1 MRHFGIFGAVFGG
14 WRFWVFSQAA
24 SHIVYGSLKSF
35 SQQPTPA
42 AFEQNLEQNRQ
53 THTKTKIKAIAKAK
67 AARTLKEIEMVG
79 QNPTSG
85 AKSF

>member
-1 MRHFGIFGAVFGG
+1 VGGVFGFLA
-14 WRFWVFSQAA
+14 RLPATLFMAHSRVSANSQP
-24 SHIVYGSLKSF
+24 
-35 SQQPTPA
+35 QQHLNKTWCH
-42 AFEQNLEQNRQ
+42 RQ